1 MSSRTR
7 VPERED
13 EFTWEE
19 PFDTGSRKR
28 RPPSRRPPR
37 KVALPIVGIA
47 LVFGLVVGYLV
58 SGGGSTT
65 TVTETATVTTA
76 AKAVT
81 PAASGADTRPEINLA
96 VLNGSGEAGLAAST
110 AELVKGMGYVQVT
123 EGNAPGQVA
132 ADKVMYRPGAE
143 AQARQVAAD
152 LKAGAPVPLA
162 DNSGIADAAPD
173 ADVIAVMGPSSASQ
187 AGSGGAEDGTPA
199 DIPADTPAGDA
210 DANVGS
216 QSPDTGAAAPVE

>member
-1 MSSRTR
+1 VSSRTR

-19 PFDTGSRKR
+19 PFHTGSRKR

-37 KVALPIVGIA
+37 KVALPIVGVA

-65 TVTETATVTTA
+65 TVTQTATVTTA
-76 AKAVT
+76 AKPVA
-81 PAASGADTRPEINLA
+81 PAASGADSRPEINLA

-110 AELVKGMGYVQVT
+110 AELVKGMGYVKVT
-123 EGNAPGQVA
+123 EGNAPSQVA
-132 ADKVMYRPGAE
+132 ADRVMYRPGAE

-152 LKAGAPVPLA
+152 LKAGAPVPLS
-162 DNSGIADAAPD
+162 DSSGIAAAAPD
-173 ADVIAVMGPSSASQ
+173 ADVVAVMGPSSASQ
-187 AGSGGAEDGTPA
+187 AGSGGAEDATPDGASA
-199 DIPADTPAGDA
+199 DAPAGGG

-216 QSPDTGAAAPVE
+216 GSPEAGAAAPVE